1 MNYSSALVTGGSGFI
16 GSHLVDALVEGG
28 VKVTVLDL
36 VDPKEDRKN
45 EKVTYV
51 KGDIRDKDLGV
62 FLKAVSPDVVFHL
75 AAHIDDRASVL
86 DPVMNADHNELGS
99 INVFEQAKR
108 VGVKKILFASSC
120 AVYGLPESLPIAET
134 VMPRPR
140 TPYGI
145 SKWVAEHY
153 LDAMS
158 LQSDVVAVAL
168 RFANV
173 YGPRQDG
180 SKESGA
186 TAVFTSKLL
195 GGVAPFMNADGTTT
209 RDYVFVGDVVKA
221 LIAASEGNV
230 SGVFN
235 VGTGREV
242 NTKDLFLMIQQS
254 VGTSIEPVMRPDVK
268 DAVVRM
274 ALDARK
280 MKEMFGW
287 VPEVNLE
294 EGIKKTVQWY
304 QGVS

>member
-1 MNYSSALVTGGSGFI
+1 MNYSSALVTGGAGFI
-16 GSHLVDALVEGG
+16 GSHLVDALVEKG

-36 VDPKEDRKN
+36 VDPKEERKN
-45 EKVTYV
+45 GKATYV
-51 KGDIRDKDLGV
+51 KGDIRDRNLGV
-62 FLKAVSPDVVFHL
+62 FMKAVSPEVVFHL

-86 DPVMNADHNELGS
+86 DPVMNTDHNELGS
-99 INVFEQAKR
+99 INVFENAKR
-108 VGVKKILFASSC
+108 VGVKKIIFASSC
-120 AVYGLPESLPIAET
+120 AVYGLPSSFPIVET
-134 VMPRPR
+134 MIPRPR

-158 LQSDVVAVAL
+158 LQTDVVTVAL

-186 TAVFTSKLL
+186 IAVFTSKLL
-195 GGVAPFMNADGTTT
+195 AGEAPFMNADGATT

-221 LIAASEGNV
+221 MIVALEGNV

-242 NTKDLFLMIQQS
+242 STKDLFGMIQES
-254 VGTSIEPVMRPDVK
+254 VGTSITPIPRPEVK

-274 ALDARK
+274 ALDAGK
-280 MKEMFGW
+280 MKEVFGW
-287 VPEVNLE
+287 VPEMSLE

-304 QGVS
+304 QRVS

>member
-1 MNYSSALVTGGSGFI
+1 MNYSSALVTGGAGFI
-16 GSHLVDALVEGG
+16 GSHLVDALVERG

-36 VDPKEDRKN
+36 VDPKDDRRNED
-45 EKVTYV
+45 VTYV

-62 FLKAVSPDVVFHL
+62 FMKGVMPEVVFHL

-99 INVFEQAKR
+99 INVFENAKR
-108 VGVKKILFASSC
+108 VSAKKIVFASSC
-120 AVYGLPESLPIAET
+120 AAYGLPEGLPITEA
-134 VMPRPR
+134 MIPRPR

-158 LQSDVVAVAL
+158 LQTDVMTVAL

-180 SKESGA
+180 NKEAGA
-186 TAVFTSKLL
+186 IAIFTSKLL
-195 GGVAPFMNADGTTT
+195 AGEAPFMNGDGLTT
-209 RDYVFVGDVVKA
+209 RDYVFVGDIVKA
-221 LIAASEGNV
+221 MIVVSEGDV

-242 NTKDLFLMIQQS
+242 STKDLFLMIQQS
-254 VGTSIEPVMRPDVK
+254 VGTSIEPVMRPEVK

-274 ALDARK
+274 ALDATK
-280 MKEMFGW
+280 ITEIFGW
-287 VPEVNLE
+287 TPEMGLE
-294 EGIKKTVQWY
+294 EGIERTVASY
-304 QGVS
+304 R